1 MLASVK
7 EDRMPQLR
15 VTLTDQTFERLA
27 LLASRERRPI
37 PWQAEH
43 LIERAVRHTAVSCP
57 KSDSTASDNAPD
69 PRGEWP
75 DAT

>member
-1 MLASVK
+1 
-7 EDRMPQLR
+7 MPQLR

-57 KSDSTASDNAPD
+57 DSDSTGSDNARDQPA
-69 PRGEWP
+69 EWP
-75 DAT
+75 DAS